1 MKEVFLVID
10 EWVVGG
16 DESCDEVITAY
27 NSYEDAKK
35 GYDERVRSAKADG
48 EQWGCDKLEEGK
60 TVDKDYFYT
69 YRDGEYGS
77 YHISVSLIRKDVY

>member
-16 DESCDEVITAY
+16 NASCDEVITVY

-35 GYDERVRSAKADG
+35 DYDERVRSAKIDG
-48 EQWGCDKLEEGK
+48 ESWSYDKLEEGK
-60 TVDKDYFYT
+60 TEDKDYFFT
-69 YRDGEYGS
+69 YRDGEYGMD
-77 YHISVSLIRKDVY
+77 HICVSLIRKEVY